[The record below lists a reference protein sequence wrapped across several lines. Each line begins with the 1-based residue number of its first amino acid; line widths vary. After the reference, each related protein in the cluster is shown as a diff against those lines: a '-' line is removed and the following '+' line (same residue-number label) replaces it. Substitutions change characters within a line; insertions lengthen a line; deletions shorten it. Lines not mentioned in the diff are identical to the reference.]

1 MFVELLHMA
10 LKVQLDGLY
19 SLGMWCRSILQS
31 ASGCSFRTLTRH
43 QSRLQ
48 LRLLLKMKSF
58 CHIFKENLM
67 SLVLAQGLVNY
78 SLELNPGHSLHL

>member
-1 MFVELLHMA
+1 MA
-10 LKVQLDGLY
+10 LKAQLDDFY
-19 SLGMWCRSILQS
+19 PLGMWWHCILRS

-58 CHIFKENLM
+58 CYIFKENLM